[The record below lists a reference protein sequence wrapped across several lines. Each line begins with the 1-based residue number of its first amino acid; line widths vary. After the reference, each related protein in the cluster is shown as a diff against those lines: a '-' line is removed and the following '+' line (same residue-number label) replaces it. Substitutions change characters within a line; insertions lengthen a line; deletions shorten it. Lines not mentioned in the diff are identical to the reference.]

1 MLSKVVYFG
10 TDRNEELVTYSR
22 FGCVLHGLGEFA
34 NNRLKISTYPY
45 VLRRLTLS
53 FKVLKFPN
61 KRYFLNLQSRLATT

>member
-34 NNRLKISTYPY
+34 NNRLKNLHISVRPT
-45 VLRRLTLS
+45 S
-53 FKVLKFPN
+53 FDAFV
-61 KRYFLNLQSRLATT
+61 